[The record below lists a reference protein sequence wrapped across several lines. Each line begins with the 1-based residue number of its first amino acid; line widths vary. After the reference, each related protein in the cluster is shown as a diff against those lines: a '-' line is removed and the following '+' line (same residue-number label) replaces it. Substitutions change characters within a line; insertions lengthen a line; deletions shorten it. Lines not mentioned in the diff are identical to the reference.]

1 MRITLRR
8 AFACLGALFALSTS
22 LVSTVHAEGVL
33 DRVAKGGPLVIAH
46 RETSIP
52 FSYVQDGKPVGYAL
66 DLCLRIAEQVRR
78 QTGAKNMPV
87 QLMLVTP
94 ANRVEMIK
102 TGKADLECGSTT
114 NNASRRKDVS
124 FTLAHF
130 ITGARILVR
139 ADSKIDAVD
148 GLAGKKVVSTKGT
161 TPLAALEQLNRARY
175 LQMELLIAP
184 DHAAAFEMVQ
194 KGQADAFVMDDV
206 LLAGLAASS
215 KDPSAVKIVGRF
227 LTTEPLAIM
236 LPKDDDAF
244 KKLVDDE
251 MRRMIKSGEI
261 NSLYDKWFTQPIP
274 PMQRSL
280 NLPTSYL
287 LKDFWKYPTDQLPG

>member
-8 AFACLGALFALSTS
+8 AFACLGVLFALSTS
-22 LVSTVHAEGVL
+22 ITAQAEGVL
-33 DRVAKGGPLVIAH
+33 DRIAKGAPLVIAH
-46 RETSIP
+46 REASIP
-52 FSYVQDGKPVGYAL
+52 FSYVQEGKPVGYAL
-66 DLCLRIAEQVRR
+66 ELCLRIAEQVRK
-78 QTGAKNMPV
+78 QTGAKDMPV
-87 QLMLVTP
+87 QLMQVTP
-94 ANRVEMIK
+94 ANRVEMVK
-102 TGKADLECGSTT
+102 SGKADLECGSTT
-114 NNASRRKDVS
+114 NNATRRKDVS
-124 FTLAHF
+124 FTMAHF
-130 ITGARILVR
+130 ITGARILVA
-139 ADSKIDAVD
+139 ADSKIDSVD
-148 GLAGKKVVSTKGT
+148 DLAKKNVVSTKGT

-175 LQMELLIAP
+175 LQMTILTAP

-215 KDPSAVKIVGRF
+215 TDPKAVKLVGRF

-236 LPKDDDAF
+236 LPKDDLAF

-261 NSLYDKWFTQPIP
+261 NALYDKWFTKPIP

-280 NLPTSYL
+280 DLPTSYL
-287 LKDFWKYPTDQLPG
+287 LRDFWKYPTDQLPG